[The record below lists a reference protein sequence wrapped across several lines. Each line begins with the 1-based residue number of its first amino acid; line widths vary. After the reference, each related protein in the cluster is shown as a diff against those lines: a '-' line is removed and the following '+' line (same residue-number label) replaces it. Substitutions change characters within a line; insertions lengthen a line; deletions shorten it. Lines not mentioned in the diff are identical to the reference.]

1 MKEYGYVR
9 VSSLD
14 QNEERQMVEMRQLG
28 IAEENIYKDKQSG
41 KDFNR
46 PMYQK
51 LLRKLKKGDVLYIMS
66 IDRLGRNYEEIQSQW
81 RFLTREKEV
90 DVSVIDMPLLDTRR
104 GKDLMGTFLA
114 DIVLQVLSF
123 VAQNERENIRKRQ
136 AQGIAAAKANGMK
149 FGRPVKKA
157 PPNFLEIVEKWESG
171 IIKSYEAA
179 EMCGMCESHMNDTF
193 RQNFKVKKVSSSHAK
208 GETVAI
214 VDEDIPDE
222 KLKEA
227 VEKTGY
233 TFISA
238 EREPYEKK
246 GFFARFK

>member
-14 QNEERQMVEMRQLG
+14 QNEERQMVEMRNLG

-51 LLRKLKKGDVLYIMS
+51 LLRKLKKGDVLYILS

-123 VAQNERENIRKRQ
+123 VAQNERESIRKSQRNEVRQ
-136 AQGIAAAKANGMK
+136 TCQKGSAQFPRDRG
-149 FGRPVKKA
+149 
-157 PPNFLEIVEKWESG
+157 
-171 IIKSYEAA
+171 
-179 EMCGMCESHMNDTF
+179 EMGKRYH
-193 RQNFKVKKVSSSHAK
+193 Q
-208 GETVAI
+208 I
-214 VDEDIPDE
+214 
-222 KLKEA
+222 L
-227 VEKTGY
+227 
-233 TFISA
+233 
-238 EREPYEKK
+238 
-246 GFFARFK
+246 